1 MTELTSNARFIQ
13 GINMLT
19 AKMQDPIALEELVKA
34 MEICLGG
41 KEYGSSGVDGS
52 GLVEAPT
59 QPKHPLEDYQIT
71 EKDIGSLVVFGG
83 DEWHVPF
90 AGPLLGIDE
99 EDGYISGESY
109 QDKAKPCLDPIALH
123 FIPFYATPNS
133 VPPEDIGNH
142 FAVLWNDGRENVYNN
157 FSCEWEED
165 DWRNYGLNDEGYII
179 GYRPLKFV
187 NPLEEV

>member
-1 MTELTSNARFIQ
+1 MTDTLRKAMAILIANPT
-13 GINMLT
+13 
-19 AKMQDPIALEELVKA
+19 ALEELVKA
-34 MEICLGG
+34 MEACLEG
-41 KEYGSSGVDGS
+41 KEYDGSGGDGS

-71 EKDIGSLVVFGG
+71 EKDIGSLVVFSG

-133 VPPEDIGNH
+133 VPPEDLGNH